1 MTVYR
6 TSLETVTASA
16 AEVVEDVV
24 DVREVLPDEF
34 VDARVVRNHV
44 VAAAGDLVVRCQA
57 LDAAIVHEG
66 PHDVRD
72 LRLEHEGDVIVE
84 NGDRVGPALRE
95 VHEADCADRGLDC
108 GEVPG
113 CNIYGAV
120 IIPDEEV
127 EHVTPKH

>member
-6 TSLETVTASA
+6 TSPETVTASA

-34 VDARVVRNHV
+34 VDARVVRNRV

-66 PHDVRD
+66 PRDVRD

-95 VHEADCADRGLDC
+95 AHEADRADRGLDR

-113 CNIYGAV
+113 RNIYGAV